1 MSDVMDDSRGHVA
14 HDRRVLAFIAAL
26 SFGAI
31 GIALVSQHVFDMQPC
46 AWCVLQRLIYAAI
59 GVVAL
64 IAALWPRHAARVAA
78 HRTAALGAV
87 MLATLGAASALWQQL
102 FASKSTSCVMT
113 AADQIMGFTRLDTWL
128 PEIFQ
133 ARASCAEASVRML
146 GVPYAVWSLLL
157 FLMLAVGALRLHL
170 ELRHR
175 GPPSGTT
182 FDGVAA

>member
-1 MSDVMDDSRGHVA
+1 MGDAVR
-14 HDRRVLAFIAAL
+14 DRRVLALIAAM

-46 AWCVLQRLIYAAI
+46 AWCVLQRLIYACV

-64 IAALWPRHAARVAA
+64 IAAAWPRHAARGAYRA
-78 HRTAALGAV
+78 AALVAV
-87 MLATLGAASALWQQL
+87 VLATLGAASALWQQL
-102 FASKSTSCVMT
+102 FAAKSASCVMT
-113 AADQIMGFTRLDTWL
+113 AADQIMGFTHLDVWL

-133 ARASCAEASVRML
+133 ARASCADASVKML
-146 GVPYAVWSLLL
+146 GLPYAVWSLLL
-157 FLMLAVGALRLHL
+157 FLMLAVAALRLHL

-175 GPPSGTT
+175 GGPPSGTT

>member
-1 MSDVMDDSRGHVA
+1 MGEFV
-14 HDRRVLAFIAAL
+14 HDRRVLGFIAAL

-46 AWCVLQRLIYAAI
+46 AWCVLQRLIYAAV

-78 HRTAALGAV
+78 HRTAALV
-87 MLATLGAASALWQQL
+87 VVVLATLGAASALWQQL
-102 FASKSTSCVMT
+102 FAAKSTSCVMT

-128 PEIFQ
+128 PDVFQ
-133 ARASCAEASVRML
+133 ARASCAEASVKML
-146 GVPYAVWSLLL
+146 GLPYAVWSLLL
-157 FLMLAVGALRLHL
+157 FLMLAVAALRLHL

-175 GPPSGTT
+175 GGPPSGTT